1 MALAAIVLAAGR
13 ATRFGADKLLADFR
27 GEPLVAHALRAALA
41 APVAR
46 VVLVGGTHLPISA
59 DPRLSRVDGG
69 AGLADSLKA
78 GLAAVG
84 EVDGVFVF
92 LGDMPLVPHGLA
104 ARLAEA
110 LGDALAA
117 VPGRDGQ
124 PGHPVLLSRAA
135 MALVEGLA
143 GDNGLGKL
151 LRSRADVVRLAVDDA
166 GAVADVDTPT
176 DLGALTEHL

>member
-13 ATRFGADKLLADFR
+13 ASRFGADKLLADFR
-27 GEPLVAHALRAALA
+27 GEPLVLHALRAALA

-46 VVLVGGTHLPISA
+46 VVLVGGAHLPIPS

-78 GLAAVG
+78 GLAAAG
-84 EVDGVFVF
+84 DADGVFVF

-104 ARLAEA
+104 ARLGEA

-117 VPGRDGQ
+117 VPGHDGQ

-135 MALVEGLA
+135 MALAEGLA
-143 GDNGLGKL
+143 GDEGLGKL
-151 LRSRADVVRLAVDDA
+151 LRGRADVVGLPVDDA
-166 GAVADVDTPT
+166 GAVADVDTPA
-176 DLGALTEHL
+176 ALSALSRQL